1 MPAKTSPDP
10 KNTSVNNAAE
20 ATTNTDRRA
29 FMAGAAGAGA
39 SLAGLAATSP
49 AHAADMAVPK
59 DMKGK
64 TAFVTGAARGI
75 GRSCADA
82 LAARGA
88 NIVILDV
95 AEQIADVPY
104 LLATAGTGRLR
115 YRAGADA
122 DALLDH
128 RKDVDDDTFLAGIK
142 AQFGL

>member
-10 KNTSVNNAAE
+10 KNTSVNNTAE

-39 SLAGLAATSP
+39 ALAGLAATSP

-75 GRSCADA
+75 GLSCADA

-95 AEQIADVPY
+95 ASRLQMCLILQPQPLIWLRPRRKSNHMAYHV
-104 LLATAGTGRLR
+104 LLWQVMSVIWM
-115 YRAGADA
+115 
-122 DALLDH
+122 
-128 RKDVDDDTFLAGIK
+128 RK
-142 AQFGL
+142 